1 MTFICLPSE
10 SFANVVIDNGYTGP
24 ETLLI
29 ENVVNPTELL
39 LETYLKQRNI
49 QSMEKN
55 KETIPERFIGVVTE
69 EEYKKSINYNTER
82 IRFSMFTATISVGV
96 LLLFTTGGLLNS
108 LTKIVQDITQ
118 SNVLG
123 IILLGL
129 FIVLIDEIVGIPLAV
144 YSTFTLEEKYGF
156 NKTTAKTFIQ
166 DLIKNLIIS
175 VVFASTLYAV
185 VISIIERLGDNWWIY
200 AFVAVFLFQAIVFYL
215 YPVLILPLFNKLEPI
230 TDEKFKEPIEKLL
243 NKINFK
249 AKGLFVMDG
258 SLRSSHGNAFF
269 TGFGNNKRIVFYD
282 TLLETITPKEMES
295 ILGHELG
302 HYKLGHIRRT
312 LVSSIFFGFLGFY
325 ILGQVF
331 MADQFFYGH
340 GLDEVT
346 LYSKFLLFY
355 LVIGSYTFFTKPFT
369 SYISRQREFAADDFS
384 IEYTE
389 VESMIS
395 GLLKLSKDNASNL
408 TPDPLYS
415 SYYYSHPPIA
425 ERVKS
430 LEGKKKT

>member
-1 MTFICLPSE
+1 MNLVELINDLNFNILFPLFIG
-10 SFANVVIDNGYTGP
+10 FK
-24 ETLLI
+24 
-29 ENVVNPTELL
+29 LL

-55 KETIPERFIGVVTE
+55 KDTIPERFIGVVTE

-96 LLLFTTGGLLNS
+96 LLLFTTGGLLNF

-129 FIVLIDEIVGIPLAV
+129 FIVLIDEIIGIPLAI

>member
-1 MTFICLPSE
+1 MNLVELINDLNFNILFPLFIG
-10 SFANVVIDNGYTGP
+10 FK
-24 ETLLI
+24 
-29 ENVVNPTELL
+29 LL

-55 KETIPERFIGVVTE
+55 KETIPERFIDVVTE

-96 LLLFTTGGLLNS
+96 LLLFTTGGLLNF

-129 FIVLIDEIVGIPLAV
+129 FIVLIDEIIGIPLAI

-156 NKTTAKTFIQ
+156 NKTTAKTFVQ

-269 TGFGNNKRIVFYD
+269 TGYGNNKRIVFYD

>member
-1 MTFICLPSE
+1 MNLVELINDLNFNVLFPLFIG
-10 SFANVVIDNGYTGP
+10 FKF
-24 ETLLI
+24 
-29 ENVVNPTELL
+29 L

-49 QSMEKN
+49 QSMDDN
-55 KETIPERFIGVVTE
+55 KEAIPERFIGVVTE

-82 IRFSMFTATISVGV
+82 IRFSMLTALISVGV
-96 LLLFTTGGLLNS
+96 LLLFTTGGLLNF
-108 LTKIVQDITQ
+108 LTKIVQEVTQ
-118 SNVLG
+118 SNVVG

-129 FIVLIDEIVGIPLAV
+129 FIVLIDEIIEIPLAI
-144 YSTFTLEEKYGF
+144 YSTFYLEEKYGF
-156 NKTTAKTFIQ
+156 NKTTTKTFIQ
-166 DLIKNLIIS
+166 DLIKSLLISIIFSS
-175 VVFASTLYAV
+175 VLYAV

-200 AFVAVFLFQAIVFYL
+200 AFVAVFLFQAIIFYL

-312 LVSSIFFGFLGFY
+312 LISSIFFGFLGFY

-340 GLDEVT
+340 GLDEIT

-395 GLLKLSKDNASNL
+395 GLLKLSKDNSSNL
-408 TPDPLYS
+408 TPDNLYS
-415 SYYYSHPPIA
+415 AYYYSHPPIA

-430 LEGKKKT
+430 LESKKKN

>member
-1 MTFICLPSE
+1 MNLVELINDLNFNILFPLFIG
-10 SFANVVIDNGYTGP
+10 FK
-24 ETLLI
+24 
-29 ENVVNPTELL
+29 LL

-55 KETIPERFIGVVTE
+55 KETIPERFIDVVTE

-96 LLLFTTGGLLNS
+96 LLLFTTGGLLNF
-108 LTKIVQDITQ
+108 LTKIVQGITQ

-129 FIVLIDEIVGIPLAV
+129 FIILIDEIIGIPLAI

-156 NKTTAKTFIQ
+156 NKTTAKTFVQ

>member
-1 MTFICLPSE
+1 MNLVDIINDINFKVLFPVFIGIK
-10 SFANVVIDNGYTGP
+10 F
-24 ETLLI
+24 
-29 ENVVNPTELL
+29 L

-55 KETIPERFIGVVTE
+55 KDKIPERFVSVVTE
-69 EEYKKSINYNTER
+69 EEYKKSINYNTDR
-82 IRFSMFTATISVGV
+82 IRFSMFTAFVSVGV
-96 LLLFTTGGLLNS
+96 LLLLTTGGLLNS
-108 LTKIVQDITQ
+108 LTEIVQDITQ
-118 SNVLG
+118 SNILG

-129 FIVLIDEIVGIPLAV
+129 FIVIVDEIVGIPLAI
-144 YSTFTLEEKYGF
+144 YSTFILEEKYGF
-156 NKTTAKTFIQ
+156 NKTTTKTFVQ
-166 DLIKNLIIS
+166 DLIKNLLIT
-175 VVFASTLYAV
+175 VVFSSTLYAV
-185 VISIIERLGDNWWIY
+185 VISIIEQLGENWWIY
-200 AFVAVFLFQAIVFYL
+200 AFLAVFLFQAVIFYL

-282 TLLETITPKEMES
+282 TLLETITPTEMES

-312 LVSSIFFGFLGFY
+312 LVSSIFFGFFGFY
-325 ILGQVF
+325 ILGQAF

-340 GLDEVT
+340 GLDEIT

-355 LVIGSYTFFTKPFT
+355 LVIGSYTFFTKPIS

-384 IEYTE
+384 IQYTE

-395 GLLKLSKDNASNL
+395 GLLKLSKDNSSNL
-408 TPDPLYS
+408 TPDSLYS

-430 LEGKKKT
+430 LEDKKDLRNA

>member
-1 MTFICLPSE
+1 MNLVELINDLNFNILFPLFIG
-10 SFANVVIDNGYTGP
+10 FK
-24 ETLLI
+24 
-29 ENVVNPTELL
+29 LL

-96 LLLFTTGGLLNS
+96 LLLFTSGGLLNS

-430 LEGKKKT
+430 LESKKKT

>member
-1 MTFICLPSE
+1 MNLVELINALNFNILFPLFIG
-10 SFANVVIDNGYTGP
+10 FK
-24 ETLLI
+24 
-29 ENVVNPTELL
+29 LL

-96 LLLFTTGGLLNS
+96 LLLLTTGGLLNF

-129 FIVLIDEIVGIPLAV
+129 FIVLIDEIIGIPIAI

-175 VVFASTLYAV
+175 VIFASTLYAV

>member
-1 MTFICLPSE
+1 MNLVDFINELN
-10 SFANVVIDNGYTGP
+10 F
-24 ETLLI
+24 TLLFPI
-29 ENVVNPTELL
+29 FLLAKLL

-49 QSMEKN
+49 QSMQRNKN
-55 KETIPERFIGVVTE
+55 AIPARFIQVVTE

-82 IRFSMFTATISVGV
+82 IRFSIYTAVISVSV
-96 LLLFTTGGLLNS
+96 LLLFTIGGLLS
-108 LTKIVQDITQ
+108 WLTTVVLGITQ
-118 SNVLG
+118 SNILG
-123 IILLGL
+123 VVLLGL
-129 FIVLIDEIVGIPLAV
+129 FLVLLNELIEIPLSI
-144 YSTFTLEEKYGF
+144 YSTFYLEEKYGF
-156 NKTTAKTFIQ
+156 NKTTRKTFIQ
-166 DLIKNLIIS
+166 DLLKSFIIQVSFSSALYS
-175 VVFASTLYAV
+175 VV
-185 VISIIERLGDNWWIY
+185 IIILERFGDNWWIY
-200 AFVAVFLFQAIVFYL
+200 AFLAVFLFQAIIFYL

-249 AKGLFVMDG
+249 ARGLFVMDG

-282 TLLETITPKEMES
+282 TLLETITPTEMES

-302 HYKLGHIRRT
+302 HYKLGHIRSS
-312 LVSSIFFGFLGFY
+312 LIGSIFFGFFGFY

-331 MADQFFYGH
+331 KAEQFFINH
-340 GLDEVT
+340 GLDEIT

-355 LVIGSYTFFTKPFT
+355 LVIGSYTFFTRPIS

-384 IEYTE
+384 IQYTK

-415 SYYYSHPPIA
+415 AYYYSHPPIA

-430 LEGKKKT
+430 LEGKKDLGNAKDE

>member
-1 MTFICLPSE
+1 MNLVELINDLNFNILFPLFIG
-10 SFANVVIDNGYTGP
+10 FK
-24 ETLLI
+24 
-29 ENVVNPTELL
+29 LL

-96 LLLFTTGGLLNS
+96 LLLFTAGGLLNF

-129 FIVLIDEIVGIPLAV
+129 FIVLIDEIIGIPLAI

-156 NKTTAKTFIQ
+156 NKTTAKTFVQ

>member
-1 MTFICLPSE
+1 MRNRPIYKIGAILLSIVLIACGSGSTTDDTDKI
-10 SFANVVIDNGYTGP
+10 NVLATTPMLGDFVNQIGG
-24 ETLLI
+24 
-29 ENVVNPTELL
+29 ENINLTILMP
-39 LETYLKQRNI
+39 LEAD
-49 QSMEKN
+49 
-55 KETIPERFIGVVTE
+55 P
-69 EEYKKSINYNTER
+69 
-82 IRFSMFTATISVGV
+82 RFSMFTATISVGV
-96 LLLFTTGGLLNS
+96 LLLFTTGGLLNF

-129 FIVLIDEIVGIPLAV
+129 FIVLIDEIIGIPLAI

-156 NKTTAKTFIQ
+156 NKTTAKTFVQ

-269 TGFGNNKRIVFYD
+269 TGFGNN
-282 TLLETITPKEMES
+282 
-295 ILGHELG
+295 
-302 HYKLGHIRRT
+302 
-312 LVSSIFFGFLGFY
+312 
-325 ILGQVF
+325 
-331 MADQFFYGH
+331 
-340 GLDEVT
+340 
-346 LYSKFLLFY
+346 
-355 LVIGSYTFFTKPFT
+355 IGSY
-369 SYISRQREFAADDFS
+369 
-384 IEYTE
+384 
-389 VESMIS
+389 
-395 GLLKLSKDNASNL
+395 
-408 TPDPLYS
+408 
-415 SYYYSHPPIA
+415 
-425 ERVKS
+425 
-430 LEGKKKT
+430 

>member
-1 MTFICLPSE
+1 MNLVDFINELN
-10 SFANVVIDNGYTGP
+10 F
-24 ETLLI
+24 TLLFPI
-29 ENVVNPTELL
+29 FLLAKLL

-49 QSMEKN
+49 QSMQRNKN
-55 KETIPERFIGVVTE
+55 AIPARFIEVVTE

-82 IRFSMFTATISVGV
+82 IRFSIYTAVISVSV
-96 LLLFTTGGLLNS
+96 LLLFTIGGLLS
-108 LTKIVQDITQ
+108 WLTTVVLGITQ
-118 SNVLG
+118 SNILG
-123 IILLGL
+123 VVLLGL
-129 FIVLIDEIVGIPLAV
+129 FLVLLNELIDIPLSI
-144 YSTFTLEEKYGF
+144 YSTFYLEEKYGF
-156 NKTTAKTFIQ
+156 NKTTRKTFIQ
-166 DLIKNLIIS
+166 DLLKSFIIQVSFSSALYS
-175 VVFASTLYAV
+175 VV
-185 VISIIERLGDNWWIY
+185 IIILERFGDNWWIY
-200 AFVAVFLFQAIVFYL
+200 AFVAVFLFQAIIFYL

-249 AKGLFVMDG
+249 ARGLFVMDG

-282 TLLETITPKEMES
+282 TLLETITPTEMES

-302 HYKLGHIRRT
+302 HYKLGHIRSS
-312 LVSSIFFGFLGFY
+312 LIGSIFFGFFGFY

-331 MADQFFYGH
+331 KAEQFFINH
-340 GLDEVT
+340 GLDEIT

-355 LVIGSYTFFTKPFT
+355 LVIGSYTFFTRPIS

-384 IEYTE
+384 IQYTK

-415 SYYYSHPPIA
+415 AYYYSHPPIA

-430 LEGKKKT
+430 LEGKKDLGNAKDE

>member
-1 MTFICLPSE
+1 MNLVELINNLNFNILFPLFIC
-10 SFANVVIDNGYTGP
+10 FK
-24 ETLLI
+24 
-29 ENVVNPTELL
+29 LL

-96 LLLFTTGGLLNS
+96 LLLFTTGGLLNF

-129 FIVLIDEIVGIPLAV
+129 FIVLIDEIIGIPLAI

-156 NKTTAKTFIQ
+156 NKTTAKTFVQ

>member
-1 MTFICLPSE
+1 MNLVELINDLNFNILFPLFIA
-10 SFANVVIDNGYTGP
+10 FK
-24 ETLLI
+24 
-29 ENVVNPTELL
+29 LL

-55 KETIPERFIGVVTE
+55 KETIPERFIDVVTE

-82 IRFSMFTATISVGV
+82 IRFSMFTSAISVGV
-96 LLLFTTGGLLNS
+96 LLLFTTGGLLNF

-129 FIVLIDEIVGIPLAV
+129 FIVLIDEIIGIPLAI

-156 NKTTAKTFIQ
+156 NKTTAKTFVQ

>member
-1 MTFICLPSE
+1 MNLVELINDLNFNILFPLFIG
-10 SFANVVIDNGYTGP
+10 FK
-24 ETLLI
+24 
-29 ENVVNPTELL
+29 LL

-55 KETIPERFIGVVTE
+55 KETIPERFIDVVTE

-96 LLLFTTGGLLNS
+96 LLLFTTGGLLNF

-129 FIVLIDEIVGIPLAV
+129 FIVLIDEIIGIPLAI

-175 VVFASTLYAV
+175 VIFASTLYAV

>member
-1 MTFICLPSE
+1 MNLVELINDLNFNILFPLFIG
-10 SFANVVIDNGYTGP
+10 FK
-24 ETLLI
+24 
-29 ENVVNPTELL
+29 LL

-55 KETIPERFIGVVTE
+55 KETIPERFIDVVTE

-96 LLLFTTGGLLNS
+96 LLLFTTGGLLNF

-129 FIVLIDEIVGIPLAV
+129 FIVLIDEIIGIPLAI

-156 NKTTAKTFIQ
+156 NKTTAKTFVQ

-430 LEGKKKT
+430 LESKKKT

>member
-1 MTFICLPSE
+1 MNLVELINDLNFNILFPLFIG
-10 SFANVVIDNGYTGP
+10 FK
-24 ETLLI
+24 
-29 ENVVNPTELL
+29 LL

-55 KETIPERFIGVVTE
+55 KETIPERFIDVVTE

-96 LLLFTTGGLLNS
+96 LLLFTTGGLLNF
-108 LTKIVQDITQ
+108 LTKIVQDTTQ

-129 FIVLIDEIVGIPLAV
+129 FIVLIDEIIGIPLAI

-156 NKTTAKTFIQ
+156 NKTTAKTFVQ

>member
-1 MTFICLPSE
+1 MNLVELINDLNFNILFPLFIG
-10 SFANVVIDNGYTGP
+10 FK
-24 ETLLI
+24 
-29 ENVVNPTELL
+29 LL

-49 QSMEKN
+49 KSMEKN

-96 LLLFTTGGLLNS
+96 LLLFTTGGLLNF

-129 FIVLIDEIVGIPLAV
+129 FIVLIDEIIGIPLAI

-156 NKTTAKTFIQ
+156 NKTTAKTFVQ

-175 VVFASTLYAV
+175 VIFASTLYAV

-200 AFVAVFLFQAIVFYL
+200 AFLAVFLFQAIVFYL